1 MDKGCARRVGRRA
14 VRERDTIGRV
24 RDKQGANQAGRG
36 DATGGDGAVGR
47 GDEWDTMMW
56 ALFCVCIM
64 GLSEAGGRGGT
75 CAACAVRRMCVAAS
89 SEERGE
95 SHACIRREREST
107 MRSLLQ
113 HSRSRTRNEK
123 TAIFVNRFFVEIACE
138 KSHCFSHLS
147 QRSSGSSSS

>member
-36 DATGGDGAVGR
+36 DETGGDGAVGR
-47 GDEWDTMMW
+47 GDERDTMMW

-95 SHACIRREREST
+95 SHAYIRREREST
-107 MRSLLQ
+107 
-113 HSRSRTRNEK
+113 TCG
-123 TAIFVNRFFVEIACE
+123 ACCNTLVRVHE
-138 KSHCFSHLS
+138 TKNGDF
-147 QRSSGSSSS
+147 RSSIFR

>member
-36 DATGGDGAVGR
+36 DETGGDRAVGR
-47 GDEWDTMMW
+47 GDERDTMMW

-107 MRSLLQ
+107 TWGLLQ
-113 HSRSRTRNEK
+113 HCT
-123 TAIFVNRFFVEIACE
+123 
-138 KSHCFSHLS
+138 LS
-147 QRSSGSSSS
+147 FAYTKRKNGDFC

>member
-24 RDKQGANQAGRG
+24 RDKQGANQARRG
-36 DATGGDGAVGR
+36 DETGGDRAVGR
-47 GDEWDTMMW
+47 GDERDTMMW

-95 SHACIRREREST
+95 SHAYIRREREST
-107 MRSLLQ
+107 VTCGACCNTLVRVHETKNGVFVHSSL
-113 HSRSRTRNEK
+113 
-123 TAIFVNRFFVEIACE
+123 IFVANRVRKI
-138 KSHCFSHLS
+138 SHL
-147 QRSSGSSSS
+147 